1 MEAHGATL
9 IAHSGATIVTREQLA
24 GIPAPLSTATHRPL
38 AHIDLDEIMRDRLA
52 AAGYGIG
59 RAQYAV
65 QTEGLKLFFTY
76 DLESLETPGEGMGLA
91 IGGRHAND
99 KSMALQ
105 LVGGARVFVCDNLA
119 LSGEAKLFR
128 NRHTH
133 GVIGR
138 LREAIGGYFRELPR
152 AIETIRDRFG
162 VWQAAGLDDDAAKVV
177 IYDAIASGIVPSRIR
192 PEIHNAYFNADALG
206 FEDCAPRTKFG
217 LHNAFTRGIKA
228 LNPAP
233 AYEANIGLTHLLGA
247 N

>member
-1 MEAHGATL
+1 MNQNGATL
-9 IAHSGATIVTREQLA
+9 SAHGSTIVTREELA
-24 GIPAPLSTATHRPL
+24 RIPAPLSTATHRPI
-38 AHIDLDEIMRDRLA
+38 AHIDLDDILRDRLA
-52 AAGYGIG
+52 AAGLGIA

-65 QTEGLKLFFTY
+65 QTEGMRLFGTY
-76 DLESLETPGEGMGLA
+76 DLENIDAPGAGMALA
-91 IGGRHAND
+91 LGFRHANN

-105 LVGGARVFVCDNLA
+105 IVAGARVFVCDNLA
-119 LSGEAKLFR
+119 LSGDAKLFR

-138 LREAIGGYFRELPR
+138 LREAIGGYFKTLP
-152 AIETIRDRFG
+152 AAVEMIRDRFG
-162 VWQAAGLDDDAAKVV
+162 VWQAAGLDDDAAKVLL
-177 IYDAIASGIVPSRIR
+177 YDSIASGVIPSRIR
-192 PEIHNAYFNADALG
+192 PDVHAAYFNAETLG
-206 FEDCAPRTKFG
+206 FEDCLPRTKFG